1 MPTPNTALTS
11 AFIVSTTAG
20 THSNAINSDGISI
33 INALIGSGKL
43 VVCLMSKEHDY
54 DGNEPSDGGSY
65 TRVKCYFSEY
75 SGTSRDPELKL
86 TYDDASTS
94 SIYSTSTGNDDDGY
108 ISNSNFDDTKTW
120 AQIRGDET
128 TTGSFRNVTLNNAAN
143 AIYARMYTGRGAV
156 IRDCTRS
163 YFVFNLSAESGT
175 VASSTIHFY
184 LDNIGTSTGDSA
196 KIIAVRATTLAG
208 STADFGN
215 CYVED
220 TVATPSQNVTFFGAN
235 F

>member
-1 MPTPNTALTS
+1 MQTPGTILAN
-11 AFIVSTTAG
+11 AFTPSTTLG
-20 THSNAINSDGISI
+20 THSNAITSDGISI
-33 INALIGSGKL
+33 INGLIGSWKL
-43 VVCLMSKEHDY
+43 VVCLMSYYHDY
-54 DGNEPSDGGSY
+54 LGNEPPESGSY

-94 SIYSTSTGNDDDGY
+94 SIYSTGTCNDDDGY

-128 TTGSFRNVTLNNAAN
+128 TSCSFRNVTLSNAAN
-143 AIYARMYTGRGAV
+143 AIYARRLAARGAV

-163 YFVFNLSAESGT
+163 YFVFDLSGESGT

-184 LDNIGTSTGDSA
+184 LDNIGTSTGDSSS
-196 KIIAVRATTLAG
+196 IIAVQATTLAG
-208 STADFGN
+208 STADYGN
-215 CYVED
+215 CYVAD
-220 TVATPSQNVTFFGAN
+220 TAVTYNATFFGAN